1 MSFGWWR
8 IHFNCFFSNRFC
20 KCQATTVATSRKMK
34 MGLFENKLPVI
45 ILFPV
50 KNFKHHLGCIHHFQT
65 DLNWFEDI
73 LKLNQHD
80 PSPWFMSSLPLGPDC
95 TRKQESN
102 SEWIESFLVEPPWIA
117 QNIGVSI
124 NISVFFAGVSYWLF
138 SLLKSGHGSNK
149 KYFVQLLWHWQLT
162 SCARD
167 VTYVSMQQYWMP
179 LWITW
184 WSPLNTSHYGAK
196 TQ

>member
-50 KNFKHHLGCIHHFQT
+50 KNFKHHLGGIHHFQT

-102 SEWIESFLVEPPWIA
+102 SEWIESLPVEPPWIA
-117 QNIGVSI
+117 QSIGVSI

-138 SLLKSGHGSNK
+138 SLLKSGHGAMGQTKNVLFNCSGIGNWHR
-149 KYFVQLLWHWQLT
+149 VLGTLLTFPCNSTECH
-162 SCARD
+162 C
-167 VTYVSMQQYWMP
+167 
-179 LWITW
+179 
-184 WSPLNTSHYGAK
+184 G
-196 TQ
+196 